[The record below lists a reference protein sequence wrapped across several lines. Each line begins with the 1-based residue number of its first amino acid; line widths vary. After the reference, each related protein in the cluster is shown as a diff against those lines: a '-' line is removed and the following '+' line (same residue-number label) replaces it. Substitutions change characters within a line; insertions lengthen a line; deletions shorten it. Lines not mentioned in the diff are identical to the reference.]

1 MPCKSTSGHCFPLG
15 FFKINKWNGMSVSNI
30 SSITLKCNF
39 SPATS
44 VINLPCTCPRT
55 ARSTP
60 RQLLSAQ
67 TPTGGPPEAPPSPR
81 PPSIFQTP
89 ENSYVSVFTVIKM
102 VRVGQKI
109 QMEPS
114 CQPLGPARL
123 CHQRGMRFLSQGSSC
138 LRTWSRRGH
147 PGTGS
152 REVAVGPPVRRSCC
166 PQPPGRGPA
175 VTRS

>member
-1 MPCKSTSGHCFPLG
+1 
-15 FFKINKWNGMSVSNI
+15 MSVSNI

-44 VINLPCTCPRT
+44 VINLPCICPRT
-55 ARSTP
+55 ARGTP
-60 RQLLSAQ
+60 RQPPLRPDSDW
-67 TPTGGPPEAPPSPR
+67 GPPEAPPSPR

-89 ENSYVSVFTVIKM
+89 ENSYVSVSTVIRM

-123 CHQRGMRFLSQGSSC
+123 CHQRGIRFFSQGSSC

-152 REVAVGPPVRRSCC
+152 PEVAVGPSVRRSCC
-166 PQPPGRGPA
+166 LQPPGRGPA